1 MPSLTLKNIPETVM
15 KRLRAQAVARRRSVN
30 SEAIALLES
39 GVQATPID
47 PENLLTWIR
56 SARITPRRPVA
67 DQLLTRARQAGRP

>member
-15 KRLRAQAVARRRSVN
+15 TRLRAQAAAHRRSVN

-47 PENLLTWIR
+47 PERLLAWIR
-56 SARITPRRPVA
+56 SARITPRRPVT
-67 DQLLTRARQAGRP
+67 DQLLTRVRQAGRL